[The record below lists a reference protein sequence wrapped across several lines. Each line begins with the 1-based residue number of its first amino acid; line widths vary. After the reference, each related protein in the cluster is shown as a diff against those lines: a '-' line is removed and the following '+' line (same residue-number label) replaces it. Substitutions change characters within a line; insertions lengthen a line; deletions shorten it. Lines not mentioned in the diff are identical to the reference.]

1 MKYPHIVKHNGVW
14 YPAGVEIPEDAT
26 PVLVEDV
33 PKPIEEPKEEPR
45 VEPKPEPIKAPVT
58 EKKRGGRKP
67 RNTKK

>member
-1 MKYPHIVKHNGVW
+1 MKRPHIVKHNGVW

-33 PKPIEEPKEEPR
+33 PKPVEEPK
-45 VEPKPEPIKAPVT
+45 KEPIKAPVT

-67 RNTKK
+67 GNTKK

>member
-33 PKPIEEPKEEPR
+33 PKPIEEPK
-45 VEPKPEPIKAPVT
+45 KEPIKAPAT

-67 RNTKK
+67 RNNKK